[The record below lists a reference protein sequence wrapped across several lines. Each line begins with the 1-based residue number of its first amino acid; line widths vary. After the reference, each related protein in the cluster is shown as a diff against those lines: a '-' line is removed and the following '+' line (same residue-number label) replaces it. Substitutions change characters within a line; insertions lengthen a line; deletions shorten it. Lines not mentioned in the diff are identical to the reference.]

1 MTTINDIPDDAF
13 EHILKYLLSDSD
25 KVSFMT
31 TNKENTKNPYIKQ
44 YLEKLRDNVVLQ
56 EAIEEQ
62 INSEYNDLY
71 SYSHIDEKPTEEQFR
86 EHWLNTRKQDFMD
99 KLTSKPTQK
108 PTPKPTPKPTSKKKK
123 SKKKNKKIKKLIKLL
138 TRKKSTSKPTIKKKS
153 KEKKQSKNT

>member
-71 SYSHIDEKPTEEQFR
+71 SYSHIDEKPTEEKFR
-86 EHWLNTRKQDFMD
+86 KHWFNTRKQDFMD
-99 KLTSKPTQK
+99 KLTLK
-108 PTPKPTPKPTSKKKK
+108 PTPKKKK
-123 SKKKNKKIKKLIKLL
+123 SKKKTKKIKKLLKSL
-138 TRKKSTSKPTIKKKS
+138 TRKISTSKPTPKK
-153 KEKKQSKNT
+153 KKQSKNT

>member
-13 EHILKYLLSDSD
+13 EQILKYLLSDSD

-31 TNKENTKNPYIKQ
+31 TNKENTTNPYIKQ
-44 YLEKLRDNVVLQ
+44 YLEKLRNNVVLQ

-71 SYSHIDEKPTEEQFR
+71 SYSHIDEKPTEEKFR

-99 KLTSKPTQK
+99 KLTSKPT
-108 PTPKPTPKPTSKKKK
+108 PKPTTKKKK
-123 SKKKNKKIKKLIKLL
+123 SRKKTKKIKKVLNLL
-138 TRKKSTSKPTIKKKS
+138 TRKKSTSKSTPKKKS